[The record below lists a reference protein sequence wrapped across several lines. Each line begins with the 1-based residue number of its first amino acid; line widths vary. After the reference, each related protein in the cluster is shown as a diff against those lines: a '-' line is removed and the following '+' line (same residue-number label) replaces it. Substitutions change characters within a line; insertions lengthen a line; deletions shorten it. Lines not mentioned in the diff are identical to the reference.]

1 MITLEKHIQV
11 TDLIS
16 LRDDEIDTSK
26 ISWT

>member
-1 MITLEKHIQV
+1 MITLGKHIQG